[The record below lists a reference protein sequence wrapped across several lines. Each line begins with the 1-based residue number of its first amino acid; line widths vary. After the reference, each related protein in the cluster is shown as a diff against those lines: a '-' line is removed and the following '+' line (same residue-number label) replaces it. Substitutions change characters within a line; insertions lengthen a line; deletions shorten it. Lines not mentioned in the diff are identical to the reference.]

1 MNNENNTGFNPNPN
15 INPGVNPIPTP
26 TPQPNVVPN
35 VQPNVGPVNPA
46 TVGVPTNNGVP
57 VESGVT
63 PNQNDVVGP
72 QINPMDQV
80 VMPTS
85 TEENTQGTVS
95 PTVGQPAVGSVPLN
109 QPAGNLQQPVNVNV
123 NVTPQPQALQQQP
136 VMQQPTGYTAQPNM
150 GVNQPSMNMNPN
162 SAPQRVDLGIPV
174 QPVAFENPNN
184 IGTMPPVNN
193 NTQPT
198 GTPVKKGGKKPM
210 NKTLFVVLLIV
221 LLLAV
226 GGGVYWYL
234 NMPKTASIIIT
245 PKEVTYGINDEVST
259 KIEDYA
265 TITGTNAS
273 NCTLDTS
280 QIDTSKF
287 GDYSFTI
294 KCGNTTKVGVAKVA
308 DSDNPV
314 VSLVT
319 VYKKVNEE
327 ITPTEFIGVCFDSS
341 KCTYEFE
348 NSEEAKTL
356 TSTVGNDKTVKIIV
370 KDENNN
376 STTVDGKLN
385 VIENSIKTYRTCSS
399 KEQNLTDF
407 NAVMTSSQRFAFS
420 DQLSSDGSYSFANFG
435 TQTYTF
441 KFTDQ
446 KEFDELLAKMK
457 SDNKV
462 TINNVSG
469 IAEFNKTDMT
479 VKIVEDLNI
488 SNLTTQYTQE
498 KLLSYKTIDQLYVT
512 ELGYTCVNK

>member
-1 MNNENNTGFNPNPN
+1 MNNENNTGLNPNPN
-15 INPGVNPIPTP
+15 INPGV
-26 TPQPNVVPN
+26 TPQP
-35 VQPNVGPVNPA
+35 QPVNPA
-46 TVGVPTNNGVP
+46 VNSVGT
-57 VESGVT
+57 T
-63 PNQNDVVGP
+63 PIQNDAVTP

-80 VMPTS
+80 VMPQS
-85 TEENTQGTVS
+85 TEA
-95 PTVGQPAVGSVPLN
+95 PASIA
-109 QPAGNLQQPVNVNV
+109 PAGVAQANNAQPQPVNVNV
-123 NVTPQPQALQQQP
+123 NVTPQPQVQAQP
-136 VMQQPTGYTAQPNM
+136 QPAPQPQAAPSGYTAQPNV
-150 GVNQPSMNMNPN
+150 GVAQPNMNANTAQP
-162 SAPQRVDLGIPV
+162 RVDLGIPA
-174 QPVAFENPNN
+174 QPAAFENPNN

-193 NTQPT
+193 NAPQSS
-198 GTPVKKGGKKPM
+198 GPVKKGGKKPL

-234 NMPKTASIIIT
+234 NMPKTESIMIT
-245 PKEVTYGINDEVST
+245 PKDVTYGINDEVSN

-280 QIDTSKF
+280 QIDTSKL

-294 KCGNTTKVGVAKVA
+294 KCGTTTKIGVAKVA

-319 VYKKVNEE
+319 VNKALNGEL
-327 ITPTEFIGVCFDSS
+327 TADEFIGVCFDSS
-341 KCTYEFE
+341 KCSYEFE

-356 TSTVGNDKTVKIIV
+356 TSTVGDGKTVKIIV
-370 KDENNN
+370 KDENDNQ
-376 STTVDGKLN
+376 TTVDGKLN
-385 VIENSIKTYRTCSS
+385 VIESNIKTYRTCSS

-407 NAVMTSSQRFAFS
+407 NAVMTSSVRFAFT
-420 DQLSSDGSYSFANFG
+420 DQLSTDGSYSFANFG

-446 KEFDELLAKMK
+446 QEFDTLLESMK
-457 SDNKV
+457 KDSKV

-469 IAEFNKTDMT
+469 IAEFNKEDMT
-479 VKIVEDLNI
+479 IKIVEDLDI
-488 SNLTTQYTQE
+488 SSLTTQYTAD
-498 KLLSYKTIDQLYVT
+498 KFLSYKTLDQLYVT

>member
-26 TPQPNVVPN
+26 TPQPSVEPNAQPN
-35 VQPNVGPVNPA
+35 VQPNVGSVNPA
-46 TVGVPTNNGVP
+46 SVGVPTNNGVP
-57 VESGVT
+57 VGPGVA
-63 PNQNDVVGP
+63 PNPNEVVGP

-85 TEENTQGTVS
+85 TEANPS
-95 PTVGQPAVGSVPLN
+95 VGQPAAGSVPLN
-109 QPAGNLQQPVNVNV
+109 QPASNLQQPVNVNV
-123 NVTPQPQALQQQP
+123 TVAPQPQAPQQQP

-150 GVNQPSMNMNPN
+150 GMNQPNMNMNPT
-162 SAPQRVDLGIPV
+162 PQRVDLGIPV

-193 NTQPT
+193 NPQPASA
-198 GTPVKKGGKKPM
+198 PAKKGGKKPL

-234 NMPKTASIIIT
+234 NMPKTASIMIT
-245 PKEVTYGINDEVST
+245 PKEVTYGINEEVST

-314 VSLVT
+314 ASLVT

-327 ITPTEFIGVCFDSS
+327 ITPDEFIGVCFDSS

-348 NSEEAKTL
+348 NSEEAKNL

-469 IAEFNKTDMT
+469 IAEFNKDDMT